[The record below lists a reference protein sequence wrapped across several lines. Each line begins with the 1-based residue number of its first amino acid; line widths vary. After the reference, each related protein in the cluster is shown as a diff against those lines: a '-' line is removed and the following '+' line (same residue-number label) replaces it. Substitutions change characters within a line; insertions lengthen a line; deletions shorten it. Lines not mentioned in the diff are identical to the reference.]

1 MPQLSSWHVIDPSTP
16 WLVRVKSSDTSAV
29 EATLTNLREVY
40 VGTCSEASVRQQ
52 VDSWGGAQPAQMLGV
67 MHEMIDDPTF
77 DRNAKFTVTRSGEL
91 QVLHFEVRDTT
102 CVLINCT
109 PSADSATTLRDELVL
124 PLLRATEQLRALV
137 PATAAAAWRPPAN
150 PLPLPQFNAAP
161 LRAMLDAGGGGGG
174 GSTTAVLAA
183 ADGEP
188 LAQTSNGITEA
199 SSSAAA
205 SAPSAE
211 AAAADADDAPLKQ
224 QEDKKRKAREARE
237 AAAKKAAKKEGG

>member
-1 MPQLSSWHVIDPSTP
+1 M
-16 WLVRVKSSDTSAV
+16 
-29 EATLTNLREVY
+29 
-40 VGTCSEASVRQQ
+40 RQQ

-77 DRNAKFTVTRSGEL
+77 NRNAKFTVTRSGEL
-91 QVLHFEVRDTT
+91 QVLRFEVRDTT

-137 PATAAAAWRPPAN
+137 PAAAAAAWRPPAN

-161 LRAMLDAGGGGGG
+161 LRAMLNAGGGGGGG

-199 SSSAAA
+199 SSSAAV

-211 AAAADADDAPLKQ
+211 AAAADANDAPLKQ
-224 QEDKKRKAREARE
+224 QEDKKRKAARARE

>member
-77 DRNAKFTVTRSGEL
+77 NRNAKFTVTRSGEL
-91 QVLHFEVRDTT
+91 QVLRFEVRDTT

-137 PATAAAAWRPPAN
+137 PAAAAAAWRPPAN

-161 LRAMLDAGGGGGG
+161 LRAMLNAGGGGGG
-174 GSTTAVLAA
+174 GSTSVLAA

-188 LAQTSNGITEA
+188 LTQTSNGITEA
-199 SSSAAA
+199 SSSAAV

-224 QEDKKRKAREARE
+224 QEDKKRKAAAKRE